1 MMDPQ
6 ERQDYNRRLIEQ
18 FRTSRD
24 TAGGPMEGRPLLLL
38 TTIGAK
44 TGQRHTTPIMYI
56 PDGTPGTNGADGT
69 RLLVI
74 ASNAGAPDHPD
85 WYRNLV
91 AHPDVTVEVGNE
103 TYEARAVVLDGAE
116 REQVWASIVAQYP
129 FFAQHQ
135 AQITRQIPVV
145 ALEQQ

>member
-1 MMDPQ
+1 MIDPQ

-38 TTIGAK
+38 TTTGAK
-44 TGQRHTTPIMYI
+44 TGQRRTTPLMYI
-56 PDGTPGTNGADGT
+56 PDGTAGADGA
-69 RLLVI
+69 RLLVLT
-74 ASNAGAPDHPD
+74 SNLGAPAHPD

-91 AHPDVTVEVGNE
+91 AHSEVTVEVGTE
-103 TYEARAVVLDGAE
+103 TYEARAVTIEGAE
-116 REQVWASIVAQYP
+116 RAQVWASIIERYP
-129 FFAQHQ
+129 FFTEHQ

-145 ALEQQ
+145 ALERRVG